1 MIYNVTFGFA
11 GLSTGW
17 SETHAVS
24 NVSENPQDLIADAIQ
39 VAQKRVTFLG
49 REFSIVALR
58 VSKYSNDGA
67 TVRTKGRFPL
77 KQTFKNPV
85 QLKEQAAEP
94 AVVALNI
101 TGVTNPQLAPP
112 AFVANTNRTY
122 CGAPPDDAVSNG
134 GIVDPSKVG
143 LDANFNQWKT
153 LLTTKRYGWLAQKL
167 IVDLEIDSISQEAN
181 GTVRLVTK
189 TAIVPPTEPLVL
201 GTVYPCYVRGV
212 NQRRSPLNGQ
222 LQLRYVAVNTWT
234 TTAVIGLGLAQAGGN
249 VKVYAP
255 ISPWV
260 GYADLILNGEVA
272 KHQRGLPFGFTRGRA
287 PNRVRG

>member
-24 NVSENPQDLIADAIQ
+24 NVSENPQDLVADAIA

-49 REFSIVALR
+49 REFAIVAIR

-67 TVRTKGRFPL
+67 TLRVKGRFPY
-77 KQTFKNPV
+77 KQVFKNPI
-85 QLKEQAAEP
+85 QTLAQAAEP

-101 TGVTNPQLAPP
+101 TGITNAQLAAPQ
-112 AFVANTNRTY
+112 FVANTNRTY
-122 CGAPPDDAVSNG
+122 CGAPPDDAVNNG
-134 GIVDPSKVG
+134 GIVDPSKAG
-143 LDANFNQWKT
+143 LDANFNQWAT
-153 LLTTKRYGWLAQKL
+153 LLTTKRYGWLVQKL
-167 IVDLEIDSISQEAN
+167 IVDLEIDSISQNAN
-181 GTVRLVTK
+181 GTVEFVTK
-189 TAIVPPTEPLVL
+189 TPIVPPTEPLVI
-201 GTVYPCYVRGV
+201 GQTYPAYARGI

-222 LQLRYVAVNTWT
+222 LQLRYMAANTFQT
-234 TTAVIGLGLAQAGGN
+234 KATIGLALAQAGGN
-249 VKVYAP
+249 VKLYAP

-260 GYADLILNGEVA
+260 GYAGLILNLEVA